1 MIFSVDKVPCCDDAD
16 GHIIKSVLGDGSV
29 QNGDCEVGSP
39 ERGTAVEADV
49 TRHGHIQASEGT
61 RYTRVLTRPVR
72 NDEALESEFRFED
85 LVQEVRVLAL
95 KLISNASSHKFTPCT
110 YDVAVIGLVVR
121 AHDTAGTS
129 TDSISKGPD
138 VKLVQSDIVDIG
150 RNSIRDVR
158 TSLSEMLL
166 LVEDVMLGASN
177 DTSILDTH
185 DGLCVE
191 DTRENGVGTKAFP
204 VATTFGTATKR
215 ANDRA
220 EHDIDT
226 LVAVL
231 AAHVVT
237 TGVGEGSVP
246 CCGNS
251 DTGGE
256 GGYEVACSLVSSQ

>member
-1 MIFSVDKVPCCDDAD
+1 
-16 GHIIKSVLGDGSV
+16 
-29 QNGDCEVGSP
+29 
-39 ERGTAVEADV
+39 
-49 TRHGHIQASEGT
+49 
-61 RYTRVLTRPVR
+61 VLTRPIR
-72 NDEALESEFRFED
+72 DDEALESEFRFED

-95 KLISNASSHKFTPCT
+95 ESVSNASSRKLTSCT
-110 YDVAVIGLVVR
+110 YDVAVISLVVR
-121 AHDTAGTS
+121 AHDTASTG

-138 VKLVQSDIVDIG
+138 VKLVQGDIVDIG
-150 RNSIRDVR
+150 RDSIRDVR
-158 TSLSEMLL
+158 TSLSEVLL

-191 DTRENGVGTKAFP
+191 DTRENGVGTEAFP
-204 VATTFGTATKR
+204 VATTFGTAAER
-215 ANDRA
+215 AHDGT

-256 GGYEVACSLVSSQ
+256 GGYEVTYSLVSTRNTRLHRLLITYRI